1 MNVVLV
7 AGVALAL
14 RVAWV
19 LAVPTKPVGDFAM
32 YLESAAH
39 LVEHGALD
47 PEFVYMPG
55 YVFLAALVRAAGGG
69 LLAVKLA
76 GAGLGALGA
85 GAAHEIAARLWDRRA
100 GLVAGLGWALWPAGV
115 AAARGAGTHMPTPA
129 PIAPALGA
137 LVPPQPPR
145 PPPAAD

>member
-19 LAVPTKPVGDFAM
+19 LAAPTKPVGDFAM

-39 LVEHGALD
+39 VVEHGALD

-55 YVFLAALVRAAGGG
+55 YVFLVALVQAAGGG
-69 LLAVKLA
+69 LIAGKLA
-76 GAGLGALGA
+76 AAGLGAPGA
-85 GAAHEIAARLWDRRA
+85 GSAHEIGAGLWDRRA

-115 AAARGAGTHMPTPA
+115 AAASVTGTDMPTA
-129 PIAPALGA
+129 ALIA
-137 LVPPQPPR
+137 
-145 PPPAAD
+145 

>member
-85 GAAHEIAARLWDRRA
+85 GAAHEIAARLWGRGA
-100 GLVAGLGWALWPAGV
+100 GLVAGLGWALWPAGIAAASVTGTDMPTAALIALAV
-115 AAARGAGTHMPTPA
+115 AA
-129 PIAPALGA
+129 
-137 LVPPQPPR
+137 LVRLEPR
-145 PPPAAD
+145 RP